1 MLKANLKIISALK
14 NYLNLVSNNAE
25 LKRQFCSSDK
35 DFTRNRK
42 LPFDKTVLFII
53 KLCKK
58 SLSIEIENFFDELQS
73 TVSCSVAAFSLQ
85 RIKLDPFFFKAWN
98 FVLCTNF
105 YNEYKNKVKRWKK
118 FRLISC
124 DGSSISLINS
134 GSIKTFFG
142 GQNNQKTSSILAKTF
157 YCFDVL
163 NKMILF
169 PCIAPYRYGEFQM
182 ACDIIDSGVLQK
194 DMLLILDRYYGN
206 YKIAALLLFNEQE
219 IKYVIRV
226 NESYAFAKKFIASKK
241 MSAVIE
247 IFPSHNSIKSL
258 NDQGYKVTA
267 KTGIKTRLIRVKLS
281 TGKIEVLMTN
291 LWEEEGYAHNE
302 FKDLYAKRWGVETNI
317 GFQKN
322 ILQLESFSGL
332 TPISVIQDFY
342 ATVFIS
348 NLHFLLTKPSQDI
361 LDNQTANRKH
371 PMQINNN
378 KAHGKLKENIIQL
391 FTMNEPKSI
400 LLKLKIYFL
409 KTPLPVRLNRHYPRI
424 RKSRQLN
431 SKHRTFTNYKPAY

>member
-1 MLKANLKIISALK
+1 MLRANLKIISALK

-25 LKRQFCSSDK
+25 YKKQFCFSDK

-58 SLSIEIENFFDELQS
+58 SLSIEIENFFNEFRS
-73 TVSCSVAAFSLQ
+73 TISCSVAAFSMQ
-85 RIKLDPFFFKAWN
+85 RIKLNPLFFNAWN
-98 FVLCTNF
+98 SVLCTNF
-105 YNEYKNKVKRWKK
+105 YNEYKNKIKRWKK

-142 GQNNQKTSSILAKTF
+142 GQKNQKTSSILAKTF

-163 NKMILF
+163 NKVILF

-182 ACDIIDSGVLQK
+182 ACDIIDSGILQK
-194 DMLLILDRYYGN
+194 DMLLILDRFYGN
-206 YKIAALLLFNEQE
+206 YRIAALLLFNEQE

-226 NESYAFAKKFIASKK
+226 NESYSFAKKFIASKK
-241 MSAVIE
+241 KSAVIE
-247 IFPSHNSIKSL
+247 IFPSHSSIKSL
-258 NDQGYKVTA
+258 KNHGYKVTA
-267 KTGIKTRLIRVKLS
+267 KTGIKIRLIRVKLS

-291 LWEEEGYAHNE
+291 LWEEEGYAHEE

-317 GFQKN
+317 SFQKN

-348 NLHFLLTKPSQDI
+348 NLYFLLTKPSQEI
-361 LDNQTANRKH
+361 LNKEVTPKKY

-378 KAHGKLKENIIQL
+378 KGQGKLRENIILL
-391 FTMNEPKSI
+391 FTLNEPKSI
-400 LLKLKIYFL
+400 LLKLQMYFL
-409 KTPLPVRLNRHYPRI
+409 KDPLPIRLNRSFPRI

>member
-1 MLKANLKIISALK
+1 MK
-14 NYLNLVSNNAE
+14 LN
-25 LKRQFCSSDK
+25 
-35 DFTRNRK
+35 
-42 LPFDKTVLFII
+42 
-53 KLCKK
+53 
-58 SLSIEIENFFDELQS
+58 
-73 TVSCSVAAFSLQ
+73 
-85 RIKLDPFFFKAWN
+85 PFFFKAWN
-98 FVLCTNF
+98 SVLCTNF

-142 GQNNQKTSSILAKTF
+142 GQNNQKTSSVLAKTF

-163 NKMILF
+163 NKVILF
-169 PCIAPYRYGEFQM
+169 PSIAPYRYGEFQM
-182 ACDIIDSGVLQK
+182 ACDIIDSGILQK
-194 DMLLILDRYYGN
+194 DMLLILDRLYGN
-206 YKIAALLLFNEQE
+206 YRIAALCLFNEQE

-226 NESYAFAKKFIASKK
+226 NESYAFAKKFIASKQK
-241 MSAVIE
+241 SAVIE

-258 NDQGYKVTA
+258 KDQGYKVTA
-267 KTGIKTRLIRVKLS
+267 KTGIKIRLIRVKLS

-291 LWEEEGYAHNE
+291 LWEEEGFEHKE

-332 TPISVIQDFY
+332 TPISVMQDFY

-348 NLHFLLTKPSQDI
+348 NLYFLLTKPSQEI
-361 LDNQTANRKH
+361 LDKEATHKKY

-378 KAHGKLKENIIQL
+378 KAYGKLKENIVQL
-391 FTMNEPKSI
+391 FAMNEPKTI
-400 LLKLKIYFL
+400 LLKIKMSFL
-409 KTPLPVRLNRHYPRI
+409 KDPLPVRKNRHFPRI

>member
-1 MLKANLKIISALK
+1 MLSANVKIISTLK
-14 NYLNLVSNNAE
+14 NFLNVVSSNAAY
-25 LKRQFCSSDK
+25 KKQFCFSAG

-42 LPFDKTVLFII
+42 MPFDKTVLFII

-58 SLSIEIENFFDELQS
+58 SLGIEIENFFDELQS
-73 TVSCSVAAFSLQ
+73 TVRCSVSAFSMQ
-85 RIKLDPFFFKAWN
+85 RIKLNPLFFNVWN
-98 FVLCTNF
+98 SVLLTSF
-105 YNEYKNKVKRWKK
+105 YKEYNNKVKRWKK

-124 DGSSISLINS
+124 DGSTISLINS

-142 GQNNQKTSSILAKTF
+142 GQSNQKTSFVLAKTF

-169 PCIAPYRYGEFQM
+169 PCIAPYQYGEFQM
-182 ACDIIDSGVLQK
+182 ACDIIDSGILQK
-194 DMLLILDRYYGN
+194 DMLLIMDRFYGN
-206 YKIAALLLFNEQE
+206 FRIAALLLFNEQE

-241 MSAVIE
+241 MSEVVE
-247 IFPSHNSIKSL
+247 IFPSHSSIKSL
-258 NDQGYKVTA
+258 KDQGYKVTA
-267 KTGIKTRLIRVKLS
+267 KTGIKIRLIRVKLS

-291 LWEEEGYAHNE
+291 LWEEEGYAHEE
-302 FKDLYAKRWGVETNI
+302 FKYLYAKRWGVETNI
-317 GFQKN
+317 SFQKN

-348 NLHFLLTKPSQDI
+348 NLYFLLTKPSQVK
-361 LDNQTANRKH
+361 LDKEVTNRKY

-378 KAHGKLKENIIQL
+378 KACGKLKENLILL
-391 FTMNEPKSI
+391 FTMNEPQSI
-400 LLKLKIYFL
+400 LLKLQEYFL
-409 KTPLPVRLNRHYPRI
+409 KDPLPVRLNRHFPRI
-424 RKSRQLN
+424 RKNRQAN
-431 SKHRTFTNYKPAY
+431 SKHRTFTNYKPAC